1 VPKKNPIS
9 LFQRLSKLRGRV
21 KRIKNEVS
29 RLAGIASSK
38 DLKFQLRNAR
48 DALAE
53 ADDMMTPAPDHE
65 DQPLRVSLSEGATAT
80 AKR

>member
-1 VPKKNPIS
+1 MPKKNPIS

-29 RLAGIASSK
+29 RLAGIATSR

-65 DQPLRVSLSEGATAT
+65 DQPLRVLAAEGVSAA
-80 AKR
+80 A